1 MYVFF
6 SVKVR
11 FICDDNEHQ
20 SYIHSIREGATC
32 DYEMIFSTNVL
43 CKHP

>member
-1 MYVFF
+1 MRFHL
-6 SVKVR
+6 KVR

-20 SYIHSIREGATC
+20 SYIQSIREGATC
-32 DYEMIFSTNVL
+32 EYEMVFSTNVL